1 MTATATFRRARDF
14 LLTHR
19 ANYPAAYAGFSW
31 PRFDTFNW
39 ALDWFDAVARGNP
52 RAALRIV
59 GDGGEDQTLSFEE
72 LRVRSNQ
79 VAHFLHGL
87 GVRRGERILLMVGNE
102 VPLWELM
109 LGAMKLGCP
118 IIPTTTLMMPAELR
132 DRLERSEAKIIA
144 TEPELAERFGAETG
158 NCLRILTRGEQDGW
172 RSLEAARRLPKEF
185 TAEQPTAGSEPLL
198 LYFTSGTTARPKLV
212 VQTHV
217 SYPVGHLST
226 MYWIGLRP
234 GDVHLNVSS
243 AGWAKHA
250 WSSFFA
256 PWNAEATILAT
267 HTQRFNPAWLLRQ
280 LGRCGVTSLCAPPT
294 VWRALIQLPLERYPV
309 LLREVVSAGEPL
321 NPEVIARVQDAWG
334 LRIRDGYGQTETALQ
349 IGNFPGQPLTPGSM
363 GFPAPGFAV
372 SLRDAQGYTA
382 EEGEIC
388 LRLDAAHAGVTP
400 GYLDDPEQ
408 TREIMAHSHY
418 HTGDIAA
425 RDAEGR
431 YTYVGRS
438 DDVFKSS
445 GYRISPFELES
456 VLLEHEAVAEAAV
469 VPSPDPRR
477 LSVPK
482 AYVSLTAGNAPGRET
497 AFAILRFARTRL
509 SPFHR
514 IRRIE
519 FADLPKT
526 VSGKI
531 RRVELRGAELQR
543 PDGER
548 RAHEYWEDDFPELL
562 ETGKGAG

>member
-1 MTATATFRRARDF
+1 MQAAMATETFRRARDF

-19 ANYPAAYAGFSW
+19 TDYRAAHAGFSW

-39 ALDWFDAVARGNP
+39 AFDWFDAVARDNRRP
-52 RAALRIV
+52 ALRII
-59 GDGGEDQTLSFEE
+59 GDNGEDQSVSFED
-72 LRVRSNQ
+72 LRVRSSQ
-79 VAHFLHGL
+79 VAHFLRGL

-102 VPLWELM
+102 VPLWEVM
-109 LGAMKLGCP
+109 LGAIKLGCP

-132 DRLERSEAKIIA
+132 DRLQRSEAKIMI
-144 TEPELAERFGAETG
+144 TEPELADRVEPETG
-158 NCLRILTRGEQDGW
+158 NGLRILTHGEREGW
-172 RSLEAARRLPKEF
+172 RSLDSAHGLPTEF
-185 TAEQPTAGSEPLL
+185 TAEQPTPGDEPLL

-267 HTQRFNPAWLLRQ
+267 RTPRFNPVWLLEQ
-280 LGRCGVTSLCAPPT
+280 LERCEVTSLCAPPT
-294 VWRALIQLPLERYPV
+294 VWRALVQLPLEKYPV
-309 LLREVVSAGEPL
+309 HLREVVSAGEPL
-321 NPEVIARVQDAWG
+321 NPEVIARVRDAWG
-334 LRIRDGYGQTETALQ
+334 LTIRDGYGQTETSLQ
-349 IGNFPGQPLTPGSM
+349 IGNFPGQPVAPGAM
-363 GFPAPGFAV
+363 GFPAPGFAID
-372 SLRDAQGYTA
+372 LRDAREYAA

-388 LRLDAAHAGVTP
+388 VRLEAAFAGVTP
-400 GYLDDPEQ
+400 GYLDDPERTQ
-408 TREIMAHSHY
+408 EIMARGHY
-418 HTGDIAA
+418 HTGDIAV

-431 YTYVGRS
+431 YTYVGRT

-445 GYRISPFELES
+445 DYRISPFELES
-456 VLLEHEAVAEAAV
+456 TLLEHGAVAEAAV

-482 AYVSLTAGNAPGRET
+482 AYVSLVAGNVPSRET
-497 AFAILRFARTRL
+497 ALDILRFTRTRL
-509 SPFHR
+509 SPFKR

-531 RRVELRGAELQR
+531 RRVQLRAAELQR
-543 PDGER
+543 PHGDR
-548 RAHEYWEDDFPELL
+548 HPLEYWEENFPELL
-562 ETGKGAG
+562 P